1 VFLLCLAFC
10 PSTAIAIAIAI
21 GLDPPLKITLQVLKL
36 ETPIS
41 NHISNPEAVAI
52 IHHSCKKSPHSSSS
66 SSGGGGS
73 SNVAILL
80 LLLLLFL
87 LMLFQICITKSII
100 CFKIFST
107 HCL

>member
-1 VFLLCLAFC
+1 L
-10 PSTAIAIAIAI
+10 TAIAIAIAI

-41 NHISNPEAVAI
+41 HHISNPEAVGI

-66 SSGGGGS
+66 GS
-73 SNVAILL
+73 NNVAILL
-80 LLLLLFL
+80 LLLLLLL
-87 LMLFQICITKSII
+87 LMLFQICITKAII

-107 HCL
+107 HRL